1 MQAIRGHSFII
12 TLLSA
17 QPGQARTI
25 KLFSVVVLSDMI
37 LAKNAQDL
45 TIKGLTGHKLLDKG
59 KIFCYNMVSNIET
72 LLKDGVFMD
81 RTQQYIKKIERL
93 LEERSKLEHILLQEK
108 RLIKGSVITRFK
120 KCGRKYCRCVT
131 ENQPHGPYLYL
142 SRNIEGKTRLKRI
155 KPEEEAWV
163 VQYASNYREFRKARE
178 RIVKINAAILDLINT
193 LEEVKS
199 ENYPEDTID

>member
-1 MQAIRGHSFII
+1 
-12 TLLSA
+12 
-17 QPGQARTI
+17 
-25 KLFSVVVLSDMI
+25 
-37 LAKNAQDL
+37 
-45 TIKGLTGHKLLDKG
+45 
-59 KIFCYNMVSNIET
+59 MVSNNEI

-81 RTQQYIKKIERL
+81 RAQQYTKKIERL
-93 LEERSKLEHILLQEK
+93 LDERSKLERILLQEK

-120 KCGRKYCRCVT
+120 KCGRKDCRCAT

-155 KPEEEAWV
+155 KPEEETWV

-193 LEEVKS
+193 LEELKS